1 MGGVNS
7 AGGSVEHLFSYGTLR
22 LASVQRGT
30 FGAEL
35 PTRDD
40 ALPGFRLGV
49 LKITDPHVIALSGS
63 DEHPILER
71 TDDPAD
77 SVAGSVLELT
87 PEQLAAADAY
97 EVADYVRAAVT
108 LASGTRAWVYVRA
121 EG

>member
-1 MGGVNS
+1 M
-7 AGGSVEHLFSYGTLR
+7 EHLFSYGTLR

-97 EVADYVRAAVT
+97 EVADYVRVTVT
-108 LASGTRAWVYVRA
+108 LASGTRAWVYVAA

>member
-1 MGGVNS
+1 MSSS
-7 AGGSVEHLFSYGTLR
+7 AGVSVEHLFSYGTLR

-87 PEQLAAADAY
+87 PEQLTAADAY

-108 LASGTRAWVYVRA
+108 LASGTRAWVYVAA